1 MNRTQLIDYIDSYY
15 DQDYEV
21 VERIM
26 ENVYGQDMD
35 RIEQDAQQDYDYDAE
50 GFYAAFRNDDLKEIA
65 EELDSYFKNNKN
77 KLNIELKIS
86 EDELRVLID
95 AMENYSKPSF
105 TKDFKMSKVAQRLLT
120 RLYKI

>member
-21 VERIM
+21 VERIL
-26 ENVYGQDMD
+26 ENVYGHDMD
-35 RIEQDAQQDYDYDAE
+35 RIEQDASQDSDYDVE
-50 GFYAAFRNDDLKEIA
+50 GFYAAFRNTDLKEIA
-65 EELDSYFKNNKN
+65 EELDSYFMNDN

-95 AMENYSKPSF
+95 AMENYSEPSF
-105 TKDFKMSKVAQRLLT
+105 TKDSVMSKVAQRLLT
-120 RLYKI
+120 RLYKIQ

>member
-15 DQDYEV
+15 DQDYEM

-26 ENVYGQDMD
+26 ENVYGYNMNA
-35 RIEQDAQQDYDYDAE
+35 IEQDASHDYNYDTE
-50 GFYAAFRNDDLKEIA
+50 GFYAAFSDVQLEEIA
-65 EELDSYFKNNKN
+65 EELDSYFMNEN

-86 EDELRVLID
+86 EAELKVLID
-95 AMENYSKPSF
+95 AMENYSEPSF
-105 TKDFKMSKVAQRLLT
+105 TKDFMMSKIAQRLLT

>member
-15 DQDYEV
+15 DQDYEM

-26 ENVYGQDMD
+26 ENVYGYNMNA
-35 RIEQDAQQDYDYDAE
+35 IEQDASHDYNYDTE
-50 GFYAAFRNDDLKEIA
+50 GFYAAFSDVQLEEIA
-65 EELDSYFKNNKN
+65 EELDSYFMNEN

-86 EDELRVLID
+86 EAELKVLID
-95 AMENYSKPSF
+95 AMENYSEPSF
-105 TKDFKMSKVAQRLLT
+105 TKDFMMYKIAQRLLT